1 MTQKKNG
8 VKASN
13 HKGLRVIKEKKRE
26 EIPAIVTTREKVIER
41 KEQKRWRKIKKDM
54 EKIKLKE
61 IEKLAREERNK
72 YYREY
77 RAANKE
83 KIAKI
88 NKRYWANKALKR
100 KEGSND

>member
-1 MTQKKNG
+1 
-8 VKASN
+8 
-13 HKGLRVIKEKKRE
+13 
-26 EIPAIVTTREKVIER
+26 
-41 KEQKRWRKIKKDM
+41 M

-100 KEGSND
+100 KKGSND